1 MSVALSQVLAVVA
14 GAGVTV
20 DGATAVVPAGDAR
33 AVDGAN
39 RGAPTA
45 DGANGGLPGGAVGTR
60 LDDVEVRGVQHDSR
74 RVGPGDLFVAWAG
87 AAHDGHE
94 HVAAA
99 GAAGAAAALVER
111 PVSDAGLPQVR
122 VGNARL
128 AAAVAAGFVA
138 GSPWNAMRTVAVTG
152 TNGKTS
158 VALLL
163 RGLLARRAPAAAV
176 GTLGVI
182 GADGQVL
189 DGTTGL
195 TTPGPVQIAGWLADL
210 ARSGVA
216 AVALEASS
224 HALDQHRLDGIRF
237 DVAAFTN
244 LTRDH
249 LDYHGSRDRYLAA
262 KARLL
267 ELGKDDATAV
277 VNADD
282 PAWREMRTRGPVL
295 TYGTA
300 ADADVRARGVRLSST
315 GSTFDLE
322 RGGRRASV
330 AFPLPG
336 GFNVSNALC
345 AAACAL
351 ALGWE
356 LEEVARGLSR
366 SAPVPGRLERIVTE
380 PFEVLVD
387 FAHTPDALEQALK
400 ALRPLVSGKLIAVL
414 GAGGDRDPAKRPMMG
429 AAAARW
435 ADVAVLT
442 SDNPRTE
449 DPAKIVAEVAAGAA
463 SSPRKV
469 EIVDRREAI
478 RWALDA
484 AEPGDAVLLAGKGH
498 ETCQEVGDEKLPF
511 DERAIV
517 AELLTRERG
526 A

>member
-1 MSVALSQVLAVVA
+1 MSVALSEVLAAVA

-20 DGATAVVPAGDAR
+20 GAGSVGVSG
-33 AVDGAN
+33 GAAAN
-39 RGAPTA
+39 
-45 DGANGGLPGGAVGTR
+45 ANGASAGGASR
-60 LDDVEVRGVQHDSR
+60 AAASALLDGLEVRGVQHDSR

-87 AAHDGHE
+87 TSHDGHE

-111 PVSDAGLPQVR
+111 PVPGAALPQVQ
-122 VGNARL
+122 VDNARL
-128 AAAVAAGFVA
+128 AAAAAAGFVA

-163 RGLLARRAPAAAV
+163 RGLLARKEPAAAV

-182 GADGQVL
+182 GADGRVL
-189 DGTTGL
+189 NGTSGL
-195 TTPGPVQIAGWLADL
+195 TTPGPVQIAAWLADL

-224 HALDQHRLDGIRF
+224 HALDQHRLDGVRF
-237 DVAAFTN
+237 DVVAFTN

-267 ELGKDDATAV
+267 ELGKDGATAV
-277 VNADD
+277 INADD
-282 PAWREMRTRGPVL
+282 HAWRELRARGPVL
-295 TYGTA
+295 TYGAA
-300 ADADVRARGVRLSST
+300 ADADVAARGVRLSAT
-315 GSTFDLE
+315 GSTFDLV
-322 RGGRRASV
+322 RGGRRAPV

-345 AAACAL
+345 AATCAL

-356 LEEVARGLSR
+356 LEEAAQGLSR
-366 SAPVPGRLERIVTE
+366 STPVPGRMERIATE

-400 ALRPLVSGKLIAVL
+400 ALRPLVSGKLVVVV

-429 AAAARW
+429 DAASRW

-449 DPAKIVAEVAAGAA
+449 DPAKIVAEVSAGAA
-463 SSPRKV
+463 SSARKV

-498 ETCQEVGDEKLPF
+498 ETCQVVGEEELPF

-517 AELLTRERG
+517 AELLAGEDG

>member
-1 MSVALSQVLAVVA
+1 MSVALSEVVA
-14 GAGVTV
+14 AVERAGVTV
-20 DGATAVVPAGDAR
+20 DD
-33 AVDGAN
+33 
-39 RGAPTA
+39 PTTSDEA
-45 DGANGGLPGGAVGTR
+45 PGGADGPR
-60 LDDVEVRGVQHDSR
+60 HDDVEVRGVQHDSR

-87 AAHDGHE
+87 AAHDAHE

-111 PVSDAGLPQVR
+111 RVPGAGLPQMQVD
-122 VGNARL
+122 NARL
-128 AAAVAAGFVA
+128 AAAAAAGFVA
-138 GSPWNAMRTVAVTG
+138 GSPWKTMQTAAVTG

-163 RGLLARRAPAAAV
+163 RGVLASKGPAAAV

-182 GADGQVL
+182 GADGRSWA
-189 DGTTGL
+189 GTEGL
-195 TTPGPVQIAGWLADL
+195 TTPGPVQLAGWLAEL
-210 ARSGVA
+210 ARSHVA
-216 AVALEASS
+216 AVVMEASS
-224 HALDQHRLDGIRF
+224 HALDQHRMDGVRF
-237 DVAAFTN
+237 NVAAFTN

-249 LDYHGSRDRYLAA
+249 LDYHGSRERYWAA

-267 ELGKDDATAV
+267 ELGKDDAAAV

-282 PAWREMRTRGPVL
+282 PAWRGLPTPGRVV

-300 ADADVRARGVRLSST
+300 ADADVAARGVRLAAT
-315 GSTFDLE
+315 GSAFDLE
-322 RGGRRASV
+322 HKGRRAPV

-345 AAACAL
+345 AGACAL

-356 LEEVARGLSR
+356 LEEVAEELSR
-366 SAPVPGRLERIVTE
+366 AAPVPGRMERIVDE
-380 PFEVLVD
+380 PFKVLVD

-400 ALRPLVSGKLIAVL
+400 ALRPLVSGKLIVVF

-429 AAAARW
+429 AAVARW
-435 ADVAVLT
+435 AELSVVT

-449 DPAKIVAEVAAGAA
+449 DPAKIVAQVAAGAA
-463 SSPRKV
+463 SASRKV

-498 ETCQEVGDEKLPF
+498 ETYQEVGEEQLPF

-517 AELLTRERG
+517 GEMLAREAG
-526 A
+526 P